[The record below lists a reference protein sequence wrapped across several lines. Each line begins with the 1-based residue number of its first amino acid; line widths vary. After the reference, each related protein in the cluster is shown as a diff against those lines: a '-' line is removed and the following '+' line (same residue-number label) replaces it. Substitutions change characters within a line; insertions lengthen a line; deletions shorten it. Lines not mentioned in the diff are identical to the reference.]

1 MPLEVI
7 AVPERSESEAMG
19 APSYSPNT
27 RQAPGPS
34 SWLLHLVVLGT
45 LSSLAVVLFWKAPD
59 VPAYDTD
66 NLFSLSLGPLV
77 DTRQSLLSLL
87 TEPYAHLPAYRPVP
101 LFTLWLQYKLVGL
114 APESYFVVNIVVL
127 VGVCV
132 VLYGLVYRMTGSW
145 VAAGGSAFALLV
157 DARSISSARPSVSV
171 KPPLPACWASSPYS
185 R

>member
-1 MPLEVI
+1 MT
-7 AVPERSESEAMG
+7 ERIRMARV
-19 APSYSPNT
+19 AKTLTLPC
-27 RQAPGPS
+27 A
-34 SWLLHLVVLGT
+34 LCVVGLIVFWP
-45 LSSLAVVLFWKAPD
+45 VVHI
-59 VPAYDTD
+59 PAFNED
-66 NLFSLSLGPLV
+66 NLFSLSTGTYVGP
-77 DTRQSLLSLL
+77 RHSLLALL
-87 TEPYAHLPAYRPVP
+87 TEQYDGLPAYRPLP
-101 LFTLWLQYKLVGL
+101 TFLLWLQYKLAGL